1 MDRPK
6 KKVVLRAVNSM
17 SSLSTIV
24 EENGVKRMRA
34 VNSLTSISEL
44 DDNDLLALLV
54 DRPRLKLERKNSYDE
69 KSFSELSL
77 YDSAHSLDGRF
88 GWETPTFSINDSF
101 DPHPM
106 VSKAWEALFRSQ
118 VYFRGQ
124 PVGTIAAYDH
134 ASEEVLNYDQV
145 WFCVWFLFNLVIDD
159 GFYNVLCFIT
169 MKVGPEIYG
178 II

>member
-6 KKVVLRAVNSM
+6 KKVVLRAVYSM
-17 SSLSTIV
+17 SSLSTSV
-24 EENGVKRMRA
+24 KENGGKGMRA

-44 DDNDLLALLV
+44 DDSDLLALLV
-54 DRPRLKLERKNSYDE
+54 DRPRVKLERKNSYDE
-69 KSFSELSL
+69 KLFSELSL
-77 YDSAHSLDGRF
+77 YD
-88 GWETPTFSINDSF
+88 GWETPTFSISDSF

-145 WFCVWFLFNLVIDD
+145 WFCVWFLFSLLTND
-159 GFYNVLCFIT
+159 GFYNVICFIT
-169 MKVGPEIYG
+169 